1 MSKQKAS
8 QARKV
13 AFEVLDAVFRQ
24 GAYSNIA
31 LNQALSAGD
40 FSVSE
45 RGLITEIVYG
55 VLQHKLLLDY
65 YLAPFIDK
73 KLPKKWM
80 LPLLE
85 SAVYQLVFLD
95 KVPSY
100 AVLNETI
107 DIAKRKGGSFIGKMV
122 TAILR
127 NFERNERPSLE
138 HLPDNERLSVATS
151 HPLWLVDFLLKQ
163 YPMTV
168 VEPLLEQNNLPPLRV
183 ARINHLK
190 TGDLSVFDAG
200 PIAGSV
206 TLNRGNIAHTE
217 AYNAGLVA
225 IQDLSSQHVAPMLAP
240 LEGERILDMCAAPGG
255 KTMHIADLMK
265 NTGEIIANDLHEHK
279 LELMREAAERL
290 GVTNVT
296 FSNYDALELPKVFEA
311 GAFDRILLDAPCS
324 GLGVIRRKPD
334 LRYRI
339 SKADL
344 DSLVGLQ
351 AELLTTAWQLLKAG
365 GTLVYSTCT
374 INHFENQDQVQAFLA
389 AHQDAELEA
398 EIDFAESKESDGFYI
413 AKMKKH

>member
-31 LNQALSAGD
+31 LNQALSARD
-40 FSVSE
+40 FSASE

-65 YLAPFIDK
+65 YLAPFIEK

-127 NFERNERPSLE
+127 NFERNQRPDLS
-138 HLPDNERLSVATS
+138 HLPDNERMSIATS

-163 YPMTV
+163 YPQQV
-168 VEPLLEQNNLPPLRV
+168 VEALLTQNNLPPLRV
-183 ARINHLK
+183 ARVNHLK
-190 TGDLSVFDAG
+190 QGDLSAFDAG

-206 TLNRGNIAHTE
+206 TLSKGNIAHTQ
-217 AYNAGLVA
+217 AYSEGLVA
-225 IQDLSSQHVAPMLAP
+225 IQDLSSQHVAPTLAP
-240 LEGERILDMCAAPGG
+240 LAGERILDMCAAPGG
-255 KTMHIADLMK
+255 KTMHIADLM
-265 NTGEIIANDLHEHK
+265 NNSGEIIANDLHEHK
-279 LELMREAAERL
+279 IELMQEAATRL

-296 FSNYDALELPKVFEA
+296 FINQDALELPKVFAAES
-311 GAFDRILLDAPCS
+311 FDRILLDAPCS

-339 SKADL
+339 SEADL
-344 DSLVGLQ
+344 GSLVGLQ
-351 AELLTTAWQLLKAG
+351 AELLKAAWQLLKSG

-374 INHFENQDQVQAFLA
+374 INRLENQDQVQNFLV
-389 AHQDAELEA
+389 AHKDAELLE
-398 EIDFAESKESDGFYI
+398 EIDFAESEQSDGFYI
-413 AKMKKH
+413 AKIKKQ